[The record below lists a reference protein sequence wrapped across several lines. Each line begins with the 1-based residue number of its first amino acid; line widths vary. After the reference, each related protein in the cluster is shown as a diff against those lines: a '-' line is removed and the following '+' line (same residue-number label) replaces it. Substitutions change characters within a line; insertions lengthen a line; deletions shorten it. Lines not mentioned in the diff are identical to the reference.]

1 MISQSFGLWGSFSVK
16 KRGEEPNGENILYS
30 DRKILENEA
39 ELCNDKIKDHTD
51 CQECGEDYL
60 FYDEG

>member
-1 MISQSFGLWGSFSVK
+1 MEK
-16 KRGEEPNGENILYS
+16 YLYS

-60 FYDEG
+60 FIDLSRIPCP